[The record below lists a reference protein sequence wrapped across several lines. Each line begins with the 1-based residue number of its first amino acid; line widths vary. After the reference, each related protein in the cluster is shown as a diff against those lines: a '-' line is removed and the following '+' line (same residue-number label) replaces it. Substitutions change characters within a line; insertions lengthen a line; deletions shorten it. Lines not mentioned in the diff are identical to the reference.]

1 MPPYIFSLYK
11 LKKFKSKYNPS
22 FLARFGLFITKNSS
36 EINFIHKLENLFKEL
51 ESNIK
56 NFGILNATFN
66 HSLVDITLT
75 KPNNNNFDTFK
86 SIKIS
91 LNHNDPKVF
100 FIFLLHKANI
110 FDKKNIYGS
119 LLKNI
124 FPDNVLKQMLI
135 NILNFYVKMADEIR
149 DSLSSYIHRIEEFR
163 DILNKIKQRLE
174 NEKSLD
180 WVQKELES
188 LVFWY
193 IKTILSILIDQKDDI
208 LNYLDNPKT
217 LFDIFKKLISTQEE
231 ESTKILEIFDE
242 FQNTNEEVIIKGL
255 SSVKKFL
262 LNFYKDYSDK
272 KFGTTDESN
281 LRGSAKFLQTEIV
294 KKIYEDSTILDLY
307 TNLITIAMKK
317 TDNYSEEIILIVC
330 QIIRE
335 VFLFYIRLYEA
346 IFID

>member
-1 MPPYIFSLYK
+1 
-11 LKKFKSKYNPS
+11 
-22 FLARFGLFITKNSS
+22 
-36 EINFIHKLENLFKEL
+36 
-51 ESNIK
+51 
-56 NFGILNATFN
+56 
-66 HSLVDITLT
+66 LVDITLT

-91 LNHNDPKVF
+91 LNHNDPRAF

-124 FPDNVLKQMLI
+124 FPDNVLKQMLR
-135 NILNFYVKMADEIR
+135 NILNIYLMTSDKLKDFFP
-149 DSLSSYIHRIEEFR
+149 SYTHKIEECKEK
-163 DILNKIKQRLE
+163 LSKIIERLE
-174 NEKSLD
+174 STKSLD

-193 IKTILSILIDQKDDI
+193 IETNLSILIDQKDAI

-217 LFDIFKKLISTQEE
+217 LFDIFKKLISSQEE

-317 TDNYSEEIILIVC
+317 TDNYSEEMILIVC
-330 QIIRE
+330 QLTRE
-335 VFLFYIRLYEA
+335 MFLFYIRLYEA